1 MPHPGDFERAR
12 SRLSKA
18 AAGVIAKIQAGPL
31 APFLTDAAGEGVE
44 GVQPALVPAYSVGE
58 YVEIGDQTW
67 RVGYAKGDT
76 LVLERVR
83 PEDALR
89 WDGEAD
95 PPADM
100 RSSRQMDRLREAE
113 LNGEFPPPGG
123 W

>member
-1 MPHPGDFERAR
+1 MPCSRDFDRAR
-12 SRLSKA
+12 SRLA
-18 AAGVIAKIQAGPL
+18 AADVIAKIQSGPL
-31 APFLTDAAGEGVE
+31 APFLTDAAGEPL
-44 GVQPALVPAYSVGE
+44 PAHSAGD

-113 LNGEFPPPGG
+113 LNGEFPQRGG